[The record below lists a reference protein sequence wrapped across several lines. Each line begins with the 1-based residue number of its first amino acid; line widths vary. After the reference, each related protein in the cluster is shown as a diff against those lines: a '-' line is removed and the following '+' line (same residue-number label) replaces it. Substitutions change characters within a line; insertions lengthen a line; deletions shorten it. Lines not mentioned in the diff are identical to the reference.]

1 MNDIGPLVAF
11 AAGLFSFLSPCVLP
25 LVPSYLGFLTGM
37 TLEEMS
43 DRRHWAFWHAL
54 VFVLGFSLVFI
65 AMGAGATALGATL
78 RYHKVLLAQ
87 VGGVLIIAFGIYAL
101 GFIRIDAFERDRR
114 VHLDR
119 KPMGFLG
126 SGLVGMAFAAGWT
139 PCLGPVLAAI
149 LGLAGVGGDLGRG
162 VLLLAAYSLGLAV
175 PFLLAALMVDRFRE
189 WFSRFRRWI
198 PWVQRA
204 SGVLLILVGVLLL
217 TGEFTRLSAWLQSL
231 TPEWILRRV

>member
-149 LGLAGVGGDLGRG
+149 LGLAGVGGVFCVSTGEIARG
-162 VLLLAAYSLGLAV
+162 AQGDGAV
-175 PFLLAALMVDRFRE
+175 PALDGG
-189 WFSRFRRWI
+189 RRG
-198 PWVQRA
+198 R
-204 SGVLLILVGVLLL
+204 
-217 TGEFTRLSAWLQSL
+217 
-231 TPEWILRRV
+231 